1 MERGGPGGLVCDL
14 LALLCVACMSGFG
27 LGIRRGGGGGGSSRP
42 SIIAGPVDP
51 LRRRR
56 LALVDPRW
64 GPVSSNRPKVR
75 GTPPSPS
82 ETPSNK
88 AGMVTGGG
96 WRVGVPWCVRPSCA
110 VSSATRFGGGGL
122 HQTDRK
128 LASGPLN
135 DSRGWE
141 SAEVVGGD
149 QDTQQRSEARCPQ
162 GSES

>member
-27 LGIRRGGGGGGSSRP
+27 LGIGRGGGGGGSSRP

-96 WRVGVPWCVRPSCA
+96 WRVGVPWCGRPDN
-110 VSSATRFGGGGL
+110 VPATTAAPFPPKKWAKPRDCQQL
-122 HQTDRK
+122 SREHPDRQCPVPDCR
-128 LASGPLN
+128 LGAG
-135 DSRGWE
+135 R
-141 SAEVVGGD
+141 
-149 QDTQQRSEARCPQ
+149 TQPRVH
-162 GSES
+162 